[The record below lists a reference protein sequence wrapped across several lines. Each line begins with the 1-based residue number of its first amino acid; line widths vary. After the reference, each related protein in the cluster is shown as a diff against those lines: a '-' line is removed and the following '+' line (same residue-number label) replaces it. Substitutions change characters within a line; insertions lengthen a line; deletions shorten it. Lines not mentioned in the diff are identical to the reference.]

1 MCPFCVISDM
11 FLPPSGA
18 TAMLWV
24 PPAGSVTSE
33 RGSASASQ
41 VSPASTVT
49 DVRPTTLASALKAV
63 NVSLRGQIKADGK
76 DVAHPALP
84 LLSFCPWEGILLP
97 CFSSQHFYVHT
108 ACDEIS
114 FLYSSLSPSSF
125 VNLLLVQH
133 TRYLT

>member
-63 NVSLRGQIKADGK
+63 NVSLRGQSKADGK

-84 LLSFCPWEGILLP
+84 LLSFCPGKVFCYLASHHSTFMSTL
-97 CFSSQHFYVHT
+97 HVMK
-108 ACDEIS
+108 
-114 FLYSSLSPSSF
+114 FLFCTLAYP
-125 VNLLLVQH
+125 LLLL
-133 TRYLT
+133 LTFFLSSVLDT